1 MERRDTS
8 VRIKDV
14 ARVAGV
20 SVGTVS
26 NVLNRP
32 DSVSDALRE
41 KVMRVISTLGYVP
54 NDAARQLK
62 AGVSRSVGL
71 VVVDTRNPFYDAIAL
86 AAQDA
91 AESVG
96 LGLFVANSQGR
107 PERERFYLA
116 QFEQQRARGV
126 LVTPAGAD
134 LTRHRE
140 IGSRGVR
147 VVLVDAPVGAEGF
160 CCVSADDYHGGY
172 LAVRHLI
179 ESGRKRIT
187 VLGGPRN
194 FHQVESRLA
203 GARKAAEGAGVSLDY
218 AAPTEMTISA
228 GRAMGEAI
236 AEEGHLPDAVFA
248 MNDMLA
254 TGVLQALV
262 MQRGLDVPGDIALV
276 GYDDIDFCQDAVIP
290 ITSIRQPSAH
300 MGREALRLLEAE
312 VADEGRHEH
321 TSLLLKP
328 ELVARASTGGDS
340 RNRPR

>member
-8 VRIKDV
+8 VRITDV
-14 ARVAGV
+14 ARAAGV

-41 KVMRVISTLGYVP
+41 KVVRVIAALGYVP

-71 VVVDTRNPFYDAIAL
+71 VVIDTRNPFYDAIAL

-134 LTRHRE
+134 LERHRE
-140 IGSRGVR
+140 IGARGVR
-147 VVLVDAPVGAEGF
+147 VVLVDAPAGVEGF

-172 LAVRHLI
+172 LAVRHLV

-218 AAPTEMTISA
+218 VAPAEMTIPA
-228 GRAMGEAI
+228 GRAMGERI
-236 AEEGHLPDAVFA
+236 AEEGCLPDAIFA

-262 MQRGLDVPGDIALV
+262 MQRGVSVPGDVALV

-290 ITSIRQPSAH
+290 ITSIRQPSAR

-312 VADEGRHEH
+312 VAAEGRHEH
-321 TSLLLKP
+321 ASLLLKP
-328 ELVARASTGGDS
+328 ELVARASTG
-340 RNRPR
+340 